1 MEKETVL
8 HLRGSKLPDQRE
20 GKMIAAQALRP
31 EFAFQCPD
39 QSQIGV
45 CSCTLSA
52 GGRSV
57 CVWGG
62 GRGYLGHDSQPV

>member
-20 GKMIAAQALRP
+20 GKVIAAQALRP

-52 GGRSV
+52 GGRGGGV
-57 CVWGG
+57 CVCVGETG
-62 GRGYLGHDSQPV
+62 LSRA